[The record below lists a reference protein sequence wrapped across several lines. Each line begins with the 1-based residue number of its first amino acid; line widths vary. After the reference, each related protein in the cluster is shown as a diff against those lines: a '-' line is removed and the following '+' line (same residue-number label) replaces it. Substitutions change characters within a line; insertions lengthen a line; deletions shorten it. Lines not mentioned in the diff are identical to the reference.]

1 MSTDLQESLNEELLE
16 EAADTEST
24 DGESELFADADDAAK
39 DGGTVVFEPHEAE
52 HYAAIREC
60 SQDVE
65 RLAMKMEEAKEKA
78 SAAKKAYDA
87 EVSELRS
94 LIRRG
99 PDPQGKLPLVGA
111 DKDSAVATEAEPS
124 DDADDPE
131 PDDNWRDTPIGHLN
145 AFCGMPP
152 RFLKPL
158 EEAKLTTL
166 GKLSDAMNE
175 GGDTWHYDLDGIG
188 DKAAEHIAD
197 AFTEFWED
205 RNIES
210 DD

>member
-124 DDADDPE
+124 DDDA
-131 PDDNWRDTPIGHLN
+131 WRTTPIGHLN
-145 AFCGMPP
+145 TDCGLPP

-166 GKLSDAMNE
+166 GKLSDAMNA

-197 AFTEFWED
+197 AFTEFWD
-205 RNIES
+205 DQNIES
-210 DD
+210 GD